1 MAVLCRV
8 MGVSRSGYYIYLKG
22 LNKPIQAEQVKL
34 DAAVKDIFK
43 EVHGNYGSRRM
54 SEALRKREFS
64 VGRHQARS
72 LMKKLDLTVISPKRF
87 KATTNSKHKYDV
99 APNVLNREFNV
110 TQPNS
115 AWVVDITYIWT
126 KEGWLYLAAVLDLY
140 SRRIVG
146 WAIEK
151 RMTADL
157 TLEALRMAWWSRRP
171 GKGLIHH
178 SDRGSQYA
186 SHEYQKELTNYG
198 MICSM
203 SRKGNCWDNAVM
215 ERFFRSL
222 KSERVDHKVYSTRKE
237 ARVDIIDYIVMFY
250 NSNRLHSY
258 LNYQSPIEF
267 EKADVAKAA

>member
-8 MGVSRSGYYIYLKG
+8 MGVSRSGYYSYLKG
-22 LNKPIQAEQVKL
+22 LNKPIQAEQIKL

-43 EVHGNYGSRRM
+43 EAHGNYGSRRI
-54 SEALRKREFS
+54 SEALVKREFS

-72 LMKKLDLTVISPKRF
+72 LMKKLGLTVISPKRF
-87 KATTNSKHKYDV
+87 KATTDSKHKYPV

-110 TQPNS
+110 TRPNS

-186 SHEYQKELTNYG
+186 SHEYQRELTNYG

-222 KSERVDHKVYSTRKE
+222 KSERVDHKVYSTREE

-250 NSNRLHSY
+250 NSTRLHSY